1 MVRYAEG
8 LKVRTD
14 SSSSQPKQKLSAKE
28 RYAARRAKTQRN
40 TTLDLDYPV
49 IHTLTPE
56 DNGTPKKWKVE
67 QPVEQTEIELKLID
81 DSPESVLNV
90 LEPLANDHGCAAVI
104 CNTVGRAQA
113 MHAFLSEQFSE
124 EHVILT
130 HSRFTAT
137 HRAEQEELLVSKLGK
152 KAHYSEAD
160 GEDSSR
166 PHRLIVVGTQVIEQ
180 SLDLDFDVM
189 ITDFAPVDLVLQ
201 RMGRLHRH
209 DSRSSSERTPA
220 YRKPVCYVRGVKT
233 FGSQDKMPRFPNG
246 SKAVYEPMVLLSSYA
261 QLLPHFEGEP
271 IRIPAGISPLVQK
284 TYQKNGLS
292 EIPEAW
298 SNDND
303 YEPVKRD
310 YQQNQDH
317 AERRARNYLLRPPN
331 ADQDTMA
338 ACMQRL
344 LKPDDRRFSDDQIGE
359 AKVRD
364 TDTSL
369 EVIAIVVERNQPG
382 THESAIKSYWLLP
395 SINGTDEAGSL
406 RFTASA
412 DEPLTYW
419 QSMQLA
425 ASSIRLPYQYS
436 DATNHR
442 IKSGKL
448 RFDDALD
455 QLEKERIE
463 NWQKSFMLEGQLI
476 LPFEEVEPGVYS
488 YILCD
493 HELVYST
500 QLGLQSFKLDNED

>member
-1 MVRYAEG
+1 M
-8 LKVRTD
+8 
-14 SSSSQPKQKLSAKE
+14 
-28 RYAARRAKTQRN
+28 
-40 TTLDLDYPV
+40 
-49 IHTLTPE
+49 
-56 DNGTPKKWKVE
+56 
-67 QPVEQTEIELKLID
+67 
-81 DSPESVLNV
+81 
-90 LEPLANDHGCAAVI
+90 
-104 CNTVGRAQA
+104 
-113 MHAFLSEQFSE
+113 
-124 EHVILT
+124 
-130 HSRFTAT
+130 
-137 HRAEQEELLVSKLGK
+137 
-152 KAHYSEAD
+152 
-160 GEDSSR
+160 
-166 PHRLIVVGTQVIEQ
+166 
-180 SLDLDFDVM
+180 
-189 ITDFAPVDLVLQ
+189 
-201 RMGRLHRH
+201 
-209 DSRSSSERTPA
+209 
-220 YRKPVCYVRGVKT
+220 RGVKT

-271 IRIPAGISPLVQK
+271 IRIPADISPLVQK
-284 TYQKNGLS
+284 SY
-292 EIPEAW
+292 
-298 SNDND
+298 
-303 YEPVKRD
+303 
-310 YQQNQDH
+310 QNQDH

-382 THESAIKSYWLLP
+382 NHESAIKSYWLLP

-436 DATNHR
+436 DAPNHR

-476 LPFEEVEPGVYS
+476 LPFEEVEAGVYS
-488 YILCD
+488 YKLCD
-493 HELVYST
+493 YELVYTT
-500 QLGLQSFKLDNED
+500 QLGLQSIDTKNKN